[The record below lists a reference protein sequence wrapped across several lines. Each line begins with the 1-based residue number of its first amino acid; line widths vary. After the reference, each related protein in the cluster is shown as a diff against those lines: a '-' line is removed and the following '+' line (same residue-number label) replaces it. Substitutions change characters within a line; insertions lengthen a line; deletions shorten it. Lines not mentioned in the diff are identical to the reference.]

1 VGREA
6 LTPVQEETRMNLTKR
21 NKIIIAAAALAGAAA
36 VTGSAFTAGGLADNT
51 TDNFIGG
58 TRNQTITGAAL
69 ENVDYDIATDNDIN
83 QVVVTLSGNVIGRRL
98 EIEFY
103 TAGSPPALTG
113 SPYTCSTINASRI
126 STCTAGATPAKSINV
141 ETVTFR
147 VDN

>member
-1 VGREA
+1 MGREA

-36 VTGSAFTAGGLADNT
+36 VTGSAFTAGGLDDNT

-58 TRNQTITGAAL
+58 TVDQIITGAAL
-69 ENVDYDIATDNDIN
+69 ADVDYDIGVDDDID
-83 QVVVTLSGNVIGRRL
+83 QVVVTLTGNVENRIL

-103 TAGSPPALTG
+103 DALDVATG
-113 SPYTCSTINASRI
+113 QPYTCTVINASLI
-126 STCTAGATPAKSINV
+126 STCTPTGTKAKSVNV
-141 ETVTFR
+141 EKVTFR